1 MKFGKKDLGFT
12 FLSTALL
19 SLSALIYFL
28 KAKIFLDPDFGW
40 ALRLGQIILK
50 NGIPNKDPFSYTMP
64 SYPYV
69 DYEWMTHVGLAKLYS
84 FSGYTGLALVFAL
97 IAIITILICIWDTDT
112 RFVPLQILFAS
123 ATLFSYFGVRSQVI
137 TWLFFAILSK
147 TVLDKIWWGRFRYFV
162 PALFLLWANMH
173 GGFIAGL
180 IVLFVATIQKRKFT
194 DTIIMLTSILV
205 TLLNPYGLRLWRE
218 IWISA
223 TDVSI
228 RFFIIEWRPIFFSIT
243 AVALLLL
250 AYSLSF
256 IVQYRKKYK
265 LYEIL
270 IFVLMFM
277 AAFSSSRNIP
287 LFVIYALILMKKGI
301 GNFIL
306 EVSKSKQNL
315 IRFRLVYAFFFSI
328 VSVLVFLQMKG
339 DYLAAKTRS
348 EDNYYPRQAA
358 NYLSSHVPKGQI
370 FSSYE

>member
-180 IVLFVATIQKRKFT
+180 IVLFVATIQKRNIKDVVILLF
-194 DTIIMLTSILV
+194 SILI
-205 TLLNPYGLRLWRE
+205 TLLNPYGLRLWKE
-218 IWISA
+218 VWIST
-223 TDVSI
+223 TDFPI
-228 RFFIIEWRPIFFSIT
+228 RFYIIEWRPIFFSIT
-243 AVALLLL
+243 AVALISI
-250 AYSLSF
+250 AYFSAF
-256 IVQYRKKYK
+256 IVQYRKK
-265 LYEIL
+265 
-270 IFVLMFM
+270 
-277 AAFSSSRNIP
+277 
-287 LFVIYALILMKKGI
+287 I
-301 GNFIL
+301 G
-306 EVSKSKQNL
+306 
-315 IRFRLVYAFFFSI
+315 RHSI
-328 VSVLVFLQMKG
+328 
-339 DYLAAKTRS
+339 
-348 EDNYYPRQAA
+348 
-358 NYLSSHVPKGQI
+358 I
-370 FSSYE
+370 